1 MSRNVRQKTN
11 IAHIFMA
18 VKLGSSHLLYLFHI
32 DFHNIDERKI
42 KAEHCREEP
51 V

>member
-1 MSRNVRQKTN
+1 MSRNLKQTTN
-11 IAHIFMA
+11 TAHIFMV
-18 VKLGSSHLLYLFHI
+18 VKLGSSHFLYLFHI
-32 DFHNIDERKI
+32 DFHNIDEREI